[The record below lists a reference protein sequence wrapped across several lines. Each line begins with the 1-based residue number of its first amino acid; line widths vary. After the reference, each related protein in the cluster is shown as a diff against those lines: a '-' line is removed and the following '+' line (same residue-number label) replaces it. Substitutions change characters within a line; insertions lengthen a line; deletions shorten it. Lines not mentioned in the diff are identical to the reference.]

1 MKLLRNHKTIIKK
14 IISYIVI
21 IQVVFLFVNMYVILL
36 RTFLDLYISQ
46 YIPIPFTDLRTVQ
59 PIVVDF
65 QGRVYVIDLVYST
78 MQVFNVEGKF
88 LYRVR
93 TEFGFGYRGSSCL
106 TIDYMGRIWLI
117 GSYGGVSRVID
128 GKIYYV
134 PAEKLKCAFSS
145 EQFEGKELCKNYDTE
160 NIKLDKNGDLVITKA
175 NEYSS
180 RHYSIVKPG
189 EYLCPVKS
197 KYGSYYGYFIDREGR
212 EWHTVN
218 WLIPHITVKKDGKV
232 IRRIYHLWWLYPFTI
247 RNLIILFFV
256 EAFAVMIAEKIK
268 KKRTKTVDKE

>member
-1 MKLLRNHKTIIKK
+1 M
-14 IISYIVI
+14 
-21 IQVVFLFVNMYVILL
+21 
-36 RTFLDLYISQ
+36 YISQ